1 MKSKGI
7 RNFPRGDCRP
17 TDPPAK
23 KTDLVETVRFFHGEL
38 FGLTTFSLSELNLT
52 QKQRE
57 KEIIR
62 VSSQLGLTVFPLIE
76 SS

>member
-1 MKSKGI
+1 MSEKTTLMTYSCQVSKQ
-7 RNFPRGDCRP
+7 RVQMLQ
-17 TDPPAK
+17 K
-23 KTDLVETVRFFHGEL
+23 KL

-52 QKQRE
+52 QKERE
-57 KEIIR
+57 KEILR

>member
-1 MKSKGI
+1 MSEKTTLMTYSCQVSKQ
-7 RNFPRGDCRP
+7 RVQMLQ
-17 TDPPAK
+17 K
-23 KTDLVETVRFFHGEL
+23 KL

-52 QKQRE
+52 QRQRE
-57 KEIIR
+57 KEILR

>member
-1 MKSKGI
+1 MTEKTTLMTYSCQVSKQ
-7 RNFPRGDCRP
+7 RVQMLQ
-17 TDPPAK
+17 TK
-23 KTDLVETVRFFHGEL
+23 L

-52 QKQRE
+52 QRQRE
-57 KEIIR
+57 KEILR

>member
-1 MKSKGI
+1 MKEETTLMTYSCQVSKQ
-7 RNFPRGDCRP
+7 RVQMLQ
-17 TDPPAK
+17 K
-23 KTDLVETVRFFHGEL
+23 KL

>member
-1 MKSKGI
+1 MEKTTLMTYSCQVSKE
-7 RNFPRGDCRP
+7 RVQMLQ
-17 TDPPAK
+17 K
-23 KTDLVETVRFFHGEL
+23 KL

-52 QKQRE
+52 QRQRE
-57 KEIIR
+57 KEILR

>member
-1 MKSKGI
+1 MTEKTTLMTYSCQVSKQ
-7 RNFPRGDCRP
+7 RVQMLQ
-17 TDPPAK
+17 K
-23 KTDLVETVRFFHGEL
+23 KL

-52 QKQRE
+52 QRQRE
-57 KEIIR
+57 KEILR

>member
-1 MKSKGI
+1 MEKTTLMTYSCQVSKE
-7 RNFPRGDCRP
+7 RVQMLQ
-17 TDPPAK
+17 K
-23 KTDLVETVRFFHGEL
+23 KL

-57 KEIIR
+57 KEILR
-62 VSSQLGLTVFPLIE
+62 VSSQLGLAVFPLIE

>member
-1 MKSKGI
+1 MPETTTLMTYSCQI
-7 RNFPRGDCRP
+7 F
-17 TDPPAK
+17 K
-23 KTDLVETVRFFHGEL
+23 KRVQRLQKEL

-52 QKQRE
+52 QRERE
-57 KEIIR
+57 KEIVR

>member
-1 MKSKGI
+1 MSEKTTLMTYSCQVSKQ
-7 RNFPRGDCRP
+7 RVQMLQ
-17 TDPPAK
+17 K
-23 KTDLVETVRFFHGEL
+23 KL

-52 QKQRE
+52 ERQRE
-57 KEIIR
+57 KEILR

>member
-1 MKSKGI
+1 MEKTTLMTYSCQVSKE
-7 RNFPRGDCRP
+7 RVQMLQR
-17 TDPPAK
+17 K
-23 KTDLVETVRFFHGEL
+23 L

-52 QKQRE
+52 ERQRE
-57 KEIIR
+57 KEILR

>member
-1 MKSKGI
+1 MEKTTLMTYSCQVSKE
-7 RNFPRGDCRP
+7 RVQMLQ
-17 TDPPAK
+17 K
-23 KTDLVETVRFFHGEL
+23 KL

-57 KEIIR
+57 KEILR